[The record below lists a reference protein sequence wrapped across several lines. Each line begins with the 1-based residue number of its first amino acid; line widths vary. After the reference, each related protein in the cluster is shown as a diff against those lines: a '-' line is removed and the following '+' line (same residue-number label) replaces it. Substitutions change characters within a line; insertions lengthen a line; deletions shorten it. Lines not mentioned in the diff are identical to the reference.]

1 MLNRSNRA
9 AIWMVAV
16 VGFLLATLV
25 LSTAL
30 VPSGNTV
37 VGHVVDADE
46 VHGDEPGHVHY
57 AEDRT
62 DAVRNFASADPENAE
77 ILWSIRGV
85 DAADFTIDSAGVLR
99 FASQPDYENP
109 TDRERAVAD
118 FNNDNDNDDPGEA
131 AVTGDDNEYQVTV
144 TATEVW
150 DGNSQS
156 LPAKRSDQ
164 DLTVHVEN
172 ADDLGELVLNW
183 RQPEVDVE
191 ITAELTDS
199 DDTDD
204 PGDNLSGQAWQWYRS
219 KVAEPAVVGNLDH
232 WSEIDDTANG
242 SNTAA
247 YTPQEADEGWYL
259 WAHVEYRD
267 ATSPDTPITNDKEAD
282 AKSVNAVRAEVAD
295 NDNGSPDFGQETDTR
310 TVSES
315 LAVDANVGA
324 AVTADDPDPEDIL
337 TYELDAAGDPNESDI
352 GFFAIDRASGQI
364 TVAQQLDADAAREEN
379 TTAGVY
385 VVIVSATDP
394 SGVAD
399 NITITIT
406 AENANE
412 APIITGR
419 AVLTVNEIN
428 STDEDGTDTTDYEE
442 FLTNDYQQFPDQTP
456 SEAEYLVTEPDAAGD
471 SIATWHLEGPD
482 AGAFDLGGTF
492 EPRYL
497 NFKAAPDYENPTDAN
512 RDNVY
517 DVTIVA
523 TDTDPLGTGAGV
535 GRITV
540 AVVVTNFEE
549 TGGVVF
555 TEGETAFLNQEL
567 VAQVHDPDD
576 HGGDMGEPYQGV
588 HVQTWMWERADGD
601 TRDSDGNII
610 SFEEI
615 PGETT
620 NRYTPTE
627 DDRGD
632 FLRVTATYTD
642 PHSGADDTST
652 DHDERVSTADPGDN
666 LAVKTVSKVTDNA
679 VRLAPG
685 PASRPMFPDSVTRSV
700 AENTGPG
707 GNVGDP
713 VAATGPE
720 SITYTL
726 EGADKKYFNINES
739 TGQITVGGDDPDTTD
754 ETEAG
759 TDPKL
764 DYDDPAKRG
773 PFSVTVIATTGG
785 GQTAQVAVTIL
796 VTDVN
801 ELPEVTDADGEAV
814 ARPAAV
820 DYPEAKDGAPNTE
833 PVATYAAL
841 DPEGL
846 KVSWDVRGADAP
858 FFTVNGGVL
867 RFVNPP
873 DYEDPQDIV
882 GTNTVTPDAVA
893 GDNVY
898 SVMVRAITA
907 RASGDTGP
915 AQVASF
921 RVDVTVTDAEEAG
934 AITLDR
940 LQPEIGE
947 QIRASLADPDADS
960 PTVTWKWEVSEVADD
975 LVNVDEDTHWG
986 DPADATASTAAEFT
1000 PSVSTTDD
1008 TISDEGKFLRL
1019 TVTYSDGTASGQ
1031 DDDATTDFNESTG
1044 DLVRVRTLYKVQAE
1058 DGGEANGS
1066 PDFVDEMVELS
1077 VAENIAVDATVGR
1090 VTASVQSASPTDT
1103 LTYSLRAFENDDIGS
1118 TGLTVPV
1125 APLPLPAD
1133 DLAAFVIDQATGQIT
1148 VAQELDF
1155 ESRGDPDDGKYI
1167 VVVEVVDPSG
1177 NDDSIVA
1184 VITAEDRNDNPV
1196 LDGRPELTIE
1206 ENLTEIAGDFDGTD
1220 NYYTV
1225 TDQDRHAGIS
1235 RWSLEGPDAGD
1246 MQLIG
1251 TVGRTLIF
1259 RTAPDFETPADADG
1273 DNVYNVTI
1281 VAIDNAGGRAEFK
1294 VCIVVTNANEVGEV
1308 TLLDANGDDLV
1319 QPHAHGEITADLS
1332 DPDGGVRG
1340 LTWEWEKSETE
1351 GGNFS
1356 AITET
1361 VDGESVA
1368 ITTATYT
1375 PTNADR
1381 GFYLRATATYRDL
1394 LTPDTAT
1401 ELEVMET
1408 TDHSVLE
1415 GAAQGRHPPE
1425 FRANGS
1431 DVTSVSVSVAENS
1444 PSGSYVDAPLLAAMD
1459 PDGPN
1464 EALIYT
1470 IEDVTDGDD
1479 AKYFEL
1485 VPRDD
1490 GDAATDDPN
1499 SRQLRLV
1506 GPLLRAGTG
1515 GDTGETEMYDP
1526 VDLDHE
1532 IDPNDE
1538 DDRNTYTIVLKAS
1551 DGAKDD
1557 TLTVTI
1563 RVTNRNEAPSMPAL
1577 ATDPQTPSTNSA
1589 PQFATATVTRS
1600 VVQGT
1605 ISDRSV
1611 GSPVFATDPDR
1622 DSLTYSLS
1630 GVDAS
1635 SFRINPDSGQ
1645 ILTRAALDAGVKD
1658 TYNVT
1663 VNAVDGRGG
1672 VDTVDV
1678 TITVV
1683 AGGTGSAVIDQYAGS
1698 DGVIVKGEMI
1708 QAFRAYV
1715 AKQIDKT
1722 QIQEIFR
1729 FYVAQGG

>member
-46 VHGDEPGHVHY
+46 VHGDEPDHVHY

-99 FASQPDYENP
+99 FASQPDFENHADGLDLNGDGDFEDTNEEAPDGTYE
-109 TDRERAVAD
+109 
-118 FNNDNDNDDPGEA
+118 
-131 AVTGDDNEYQVTV
+131 VTV

-150 DGNSQS
+150 NGNSQT
-156 LPAKRSDQ
+156 LPAKRSDRN
-164 DLTVHVEN
+164 LMVIVVN
-172 ADDLGELVLNW
+172 ADDPGELTLSW
-183 RQPEVDVE
+183 QQPEFGVE
-191 ITAELTDS
+191 ITAELTDPDGDTTITGS
-199 DDTDD
+199 VGTGDDAVTL
-204 PGDNLSGQAWQWYRS
+204 GYTWYRS
-219 KVAEPAVVGNLDH
+219 KVDSPVVDTDTH
-232 WSEIDDTANG
+232 WTAIDGQTGESYTPVEADVDNHLWVRVRYTDTQDEN
-242 SNTAA
+242 NTAK
-247 YTPQEADEGWYL
+247 T
-259 WAHVEYRD
+259 
-267 ATSPDTPITNDKEAD
+267 AD
-282 AKSVNAVRAEVAD
+282 AMSVKAVRSAPAAGD
-295 NDNGSPDFGQETDTR
+295 NDSPDFGDRTDAM

-315 LAVDANVGA
+315 IAVDAHVGA
-324 AVTADDPDPEDIL
+324 AVRANDSNDDTL
-337 TYELDAAGDPNESDI
+337 TYELVAADAPNANDI
-352 GFFAIDRASGQI
+352 NFFAIDRASGQI
-364 TVAQQLDADAAREEN
+364 TVAQQLDADAVGDRTGA
-379 TTAGVY
+379 TAGTY
-385 VVIVSATDP
+385 VVTVSATDP
-394 SGVAD
+394 SGLTD
-399 NITITIT
+399 SITITIT
-406 AENANE
+406 AENVNE

-419 AVLTVNEIN
+419 GVLTVNELN
-428 STDEDGTDTTDYEE
+428 STDEDGTDETDYEE
-442 FLTNDYQQFPDQTP
+442 FPATP
-456 SEAEYLVTEPDAAGD
+456 GTTAEYLVNDPEAGTID

-482 AGAFDLGGTF
+482 AGSFDLGGLF

-535 GRITV
+535 GRIRV
-540 AVVVTNFEE
+540 AVVVENVDEAGE
-549 TGGVVF
+549 VVF

-576 HGGDMGEPYQGV
+576 HGGDMGEPYQDV
-588 HVQTWMWERADGD
+588 HVQTWQWSRSLTGADG
-601 TRDSDGNII
+601 
-610 SFEEI
+610 SFVNLE
-615 PGETT
+615 GETT
-620 NRYTPTE
+620 NRYTSDE
-627 DDRGD
+627 MDRGY

-642 PHSGADDTST
+642 PHSDPDDAST
-652 DHDERVSTADPGDN
+652 EDDDRVDDQGTPSS
-666 LAVKTVSKVTDNA
+666 LRTVSETTDNA

-685 PASRPMFPDSVTRSV
+685 RASAPMFPSSVTRSV
-700 AENTGPG
+700 AEETGPG

-713 VAATGPE
+713 VTATGPE
-720 SITYTL
+720 GIEYTL
-726 EGADKKYFNINES
+726 EGTDKDNFNIHES
-739 TGQITVGGDDPDTTD
+739 TGQITVGGDVESTA
-754 ETEAG
+754 ETESG

-764 DYDDPAKRG
+764 DHDDPTK
-773 PFSVTVIATTGG
+773 PKSFSVTVMAEGDD
-785 GQTAQVAVTIL
+785 GQTAQVAVTII
-796 VTDVN
+796 VTPVN
-801 ELPEVTDADGEAV
+801 EEPVVNDAEGEEVDPPV
-814 ARPAAV
+814 AES
-820 DYPEAKDGAPNTE
+820 YPEAKDGSPNTE
-833 PVATYAAL
+833 PVAIYSAL
-841 DPEGL
+841 DPETL
-846 KVSWDVRGADAP
+846 PVVWDVRGADAS
-858 FFTVNGGVL
+858 FFTIHGGVL
-867 RFVNPP
+867 RFVNSP
-873 DYEDPQDIV
+873 DFETPASLA
-882 GTNTVTPDAVA
+882 GENTATTDATD

-898 SVMVRAITA
+898 SVMVRAIVG

-915 AQVASF
+915 AQVVSF
-921 RVDVTVTDAEEAG
+921 RVDVTVTDSDEAG
-934 AITLDR
+934 TITLNR

-947 QIRASLADPDADS
+947 QITASLADPDSDS
-960 PTVTWKWEVSEVADD
+960 PTSVVWKWEVSEVADN

-986 DPADATASTAAEFT
+986 DPAGGANDADEAQFT
-1000 PSVSTTDD
+1000 PAVSTTDD

-1031 DDDATTDFNESTG
+1031 DDDANTDFNESTG
-1044 DLVRVRTLYKVQAE
+1044 DLVRVRTLYKVQAA
-1058 DGGEANGS
+1058 GGGDANQS
-1066 PDFVDEMVELS
+1066 PDFGVATVTRT
-1077 VAENIAVDATVGR
+1077 VAENIPVGNNVGDAVTTSTGGN
-1090 VTASVQSASPTDT
+1090 TAQDR
-1103 LTYSLRAFENDDIGS
+1103 LTYELDNDDNADNEIPA
-1118 TGLTVPV
+1118 TGNDVR
-1125 APLPLPAD
+1125 
-1133 DLAAFVIDQATGQIT
+1133 FFNIDQATGQIT
-1148 VAQELDF
+1148 VAQELDADLV
-1155 ESRGDPDDGKYI
+1155 EEGRAGDAEAGKYEVI
-1167 VVVEVVDPSG
+1167 VRATDPSG
-1177 NDDSIVA
+1177 NPDTVT
-1184 VITAEDRNDNPV
+1184 VEITAEKRNDDPV
-1196 LDGRPELTIE
+1196 LHGRPELTIAEIDGSDE
-1206 ENLTEIAGDFDGTD
+1206 EATTPAFDGTV

-1225 TDQDRHAGIS
+1225 TDDDGSHAGIS
-1235 RWSLEGPDAGD
+1235 RWELIGPDAGD

-1251 TVGRTLIF
+1251 TIGRTLVF
-1259 RTAPDFETPADADG
+1259 RSALDFETPADADG
-1273 DNVYNVTI
+1273 DNVYKVTI
-1281 VAIDNAGGRAEFK
+1281 VAIDNAGGRAEFD
-1294 VCIVVTNANEVGEV
+1294 VCIDVTNENEDGMV
-1308 TLLDANGDDLV
+1308 TLFDTSGDELT
-1319 QPHAHGEITADLS
+1319 QPHAHGEITAKES

-1340 LTWEWEKSETE
+1340 VTWAWTRDQNE
-1351 GGNFS
+1351 GGGF
-1356 AITET
+1356 TE
-1361 VDGESVA
+1361 VVNDDEDNPV
-1368 ITTATYT
+1368 ITATYT
-1375 PTNADR
+1375 PTNDDK
-1381 GFYLRATATYRDL
+1381 GWYLRATARYHDL
-1394 LTPDTAT
+1394 FSAEDAGDGAKYT
-1401 ELEVMET
+1401 VMET

-1444 PSGSYVDAPLLAAMD
+1444 PSGTYVDAPLLAAMD

-1470 IEDVTDGDD
+1470 IDDVTDGDD
-1479 AKYFEL
+1479 AKFFEL
-1485 VPRDD
+1485 VTPPDD
-1490 GDAATDDPN
+1490 NDPN
-1499 SRQLRLV
+1499 TTEVATRQLRLV

-1515 GDTGETEMYDP
+1515 GDTGETAMYDP

-1532 IDPNDE
+1532 IDPTDE

-1551 DGAKDD
+1551 DGAEDD

-1563 RVTNRNEAPSMPAL
+1563 KVTNRNEAPSMPAL
-1577 ATDPQTPSTNSA
+1577 ATDPQTPSTNRD
-1589 PQFATATVTRS
+1589 PQFAMATDTRS

-1611 GSPVFATDPDR
+1611 GSPVSATDPDR
-1622 DSLTYSLS
+1622 DGLTYSLS

-1635 SFRINPDSGQ
+1635 SFRINPASGQ

-1708 QAFRAYV
+1708 LAFRAYV
-1715 AKQIDKT
+1715 ARQIDKT